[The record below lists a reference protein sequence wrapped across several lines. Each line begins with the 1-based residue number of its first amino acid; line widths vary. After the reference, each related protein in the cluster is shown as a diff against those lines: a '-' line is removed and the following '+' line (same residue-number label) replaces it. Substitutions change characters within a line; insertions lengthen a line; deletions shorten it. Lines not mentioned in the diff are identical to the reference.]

1 MAPYILTEVIKLE
14 LFSPEFFSAL
24 LAIIVIDLVL
34 AGDNAI
40 VIAMAARNL
49 PSHLQKK
56 AIIWGA
62 VGAIAVRSAMTLA
75 VVYLLKI
82 PGLMLIGGL
91 LLVWIAYKLLT
102 PANDGGDEH
111 NHAST
116 SFWGAM
122 KTIVIA
128 DAVMGLDNVLAVAGA
143 SHGSYL
149 LVVLG
154 LLISIPIVIWG
165 STQILKLV
173 ERYPSIIYLGAG
185 VLAWTAAKMMISEPI
200 VKEWQ
205 IFQNPA
211 MGYAVQVLVIMG
223 VLGAGFVK
231 SRLALEEVIAPA
243 VIDQTLMETL
253 SQKQSHNLGEKVMN
267 KILIPVDDSSNTLLA
282 LQHAVSTYS
291 KGANNEFHICNVQ
304 PRIYRHIGK
313 FISKNTINEWRAERA
328 KNAAK
333 SATTFLEN
341 AGVSFS
347 FTCVSGDKGEALRD
361 EATRLG
367 CSRIVIGSAKK
378 NTLSRLFENST
389 TAKLLEISDIP
400 VEVITGKTLPTLER
414 WGVPALGA
422 GAVTA
427 LMVAVID

>member
-1 MAPYILTEVIKLE
+1 M
-14 LFSPEFFSAL
+14 
-24 LAIIVIDLVL
+24 AIIVIDLVL

-49 PSHLQKK
+49 PAHLQKK
-56 AIIWGA
+56 AIVWGA

-75 VVYLLKI
+75 VVYLLNI

-91 LLVWIAYKLLT
+91 LLVWIAYKLLN
-102 PANDGGDEH
+102 PAKDEH
-111 NHAST
+111 GSHDNAST

-154 LLISIPIVIWG
+154 LLISIPVVIWG

-173 ERYPSIIYLGAG
+173 ERFPSITYVGAG
-185 VLAWTAAKMMISEPI
+185 VLAWTAAKMMTSEPI
-200 VKEWQ
+200 VQEWQ
-205 IFQNPA
+205 ILSNPVVE
-211 MGYAVQVLVIMG
+211 YAIHALVILG
-223 VLGAGFVK
+223 VLGVGFTK

-243 VIDQTLMETL
+243 VVVPDAVEKLPQQQ
-253 SQKQSHNLGEKVMN
+253 SQQSQFLGGNAMN
-267 KILIPVDDSSNTLLA
+267 KVLIPVDGSSNALLA
-282 LQHAVSTYS
+282 LKHAVKIYGKDAHT
-291 KGANNEFHICNVQ
+291 EIHICNVQ
-304 PRIYRHIGK
+304 PKIYRHIGK
-313 FISKNTINEWRAERA
+313 FFSKGDIQEWQAERA
-328 KNAAK
+328 KQAAK
-333 SATTFLEN
+333 SAADYLEN

-347 FTCVSGDKGEALRD
+347 FTYVTGDKGEALRD
-361 EATRLG
+361 EAQRLG

-400 VEVITGKTLPTLER
+400 VEVITGKSIPALER
-414 WGVPALGA
+414 WGIPVIGA
-422 GAVTA
+422 GAATA
-427 LMVAVID
+427 LVAAVID